1 MVNTLKT
8 LISVAVIV
16 GATAAFGQPAPA
28 APQPIRYSYADLAD
42 FALSGPIVAELRI
55 RKAEKLP
62 LAAETATATKQRHLI
77 TADVTSV
84 IRAASGIPPRIE
96 FLYDAP
102 RDAEGR
108 LPKLNKTNVAI
119 AALPVSGKPQSLRL
133 ASPDALI
140 VSGPAEA
147 ATIRSIVKAALD
159 PAAPPEISGVG
170 SAFHTPGT
178 LEGEGDTQIFLTTR
192 DGRPI
197 SFNVIR
203 TPAAAPR
210 WSVSIDELVDAS
222 GAQPKR
228 DTLLW
233 YRLACFL
240 PTTLPS
246 SSTTSTPEY
255 ASLITEDYATIM
267 RGLGPCRRTR
277 T

>member
-1 MVNTLKT
+1 MNTMKT
-8 LISVAVIV
+8 LISVAAAM
-16 GATAAFGQPAPA
+16 GATGAFGQSAPVT
-28 APQPIRYSYADLAD
+28 QPPSRYSYADLAD
-42 FALSGPIVAELRI
+42 FALSGPIIAELRI
-55 RKAEKLP
+55 RKSEKLP
-62 LAAETATATKQRHLI
+62 PAAGNLSATSQRYLI

-84 IRAASGIPPRIE
+84 IRAGSSIPPRVE
-96 FLYDAP
+96 FLYDAA

-108 LPKLNKTNVAI
+108 LPKLNKTNVTI
-119 AALPVSGKPQSLRL
+119 AALPVSGKPQALRL

-147 ATIRSIVKAALD
+147 AAIRAIVKAALD

-240 PTTLPS
+240 PATLPPA
-246 SSTTSTPEY
+246 STASTPEY
-255 ASLITEDYATIM
+255 AAIVTEDYATIV
-267 RGLGPCRRTR
+267 RGLGPCVRARR
-277 T
+277 